1 MNIRIWEIGTLNQPF
16 IRGSYN
22 ELNVDKNK
30 NYVVSGKSAFFVI
43 GQFCTTR
50 SICHNIDSL

>member
-1 MNIRIWEIGTLNQPF
+1 MASSNETNALTKSMNIRIWEIGTLNQPF

-30 NYVVSGKSAFFVI
+30 N
-43 GQFCTTR
+43 
-50 SICHNIDSL
+50 